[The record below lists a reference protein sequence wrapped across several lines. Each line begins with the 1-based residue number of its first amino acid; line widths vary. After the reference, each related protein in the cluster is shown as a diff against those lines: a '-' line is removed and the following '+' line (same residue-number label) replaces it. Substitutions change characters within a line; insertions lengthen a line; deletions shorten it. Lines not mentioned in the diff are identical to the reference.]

1 MFQSLKLAAL
11 PLRMVIKLLKLPFTI
26 VSCITKLGCM
36 FLVIGI
42 PVIAIV
48 LYIKYA

>member
-1 MFQSLKLAAL
+1 ML
-11 PLRMVIKLLKLPFTI
+11 IKLLKLPFTI
-26 VSCITKLGCM
+26 VSCITKLGCLL
-36 FLVIGI
+36 LVIGI

>member
-1 MFQSLKLAAL
+1 ML
-11 PLRMVIKLLKLPFTI
+11 IKLLKLPFTM
-26 VSCITKLGCM
+26 VSCITKLGCLL
-36 FLVIGI
+36 LVIGI

>member
-1 MFQSLKLAAL
+1 
-11 PLRMVIKLLKLPFTI
+11 MVIKLLKLPFTI
-26 VSCITKLGCM
+26 VSCITKLGCLL
-36 FLVIGI
+36 LVIGI

>member
-26 VSCITKLGCM
+26 VSCITKLGCLL
-36 FLVIGI
+36 LVIGI